1 MQSHKRFQQEFH
13 CNNCHQ
19 ACCMTDP
26 TVTNLSVQSP
36 NQTMQARGASCLSSV
51 SAGGRAAVTR
61 SRRARINFSASV
73 LLFTRLGAGKVATV
87 SFTILCAFF
96 KAIYVATVSFNRA
109 AEPGQQAGLQN
120 EIELGTT
127 MSRSRARPGPGPSI
141 NFVKLWA
148 MANFGNYLL
157 LTNYAGLSC
166 YSYRHTVP
174 LCSYCY

>member
-1 MQSHKRFQQEFH
+1 MQSRKRFQQEFH

-36 NQTMQARGASCLSSV
+36 NQTMQARGASYFSSV
-51 SAGGRAAVTR
+51 SAGGRAAVT
-61 SRRARINFSASV
+61 SV
-73 LLFTRLGAGKVATV
+73 HKAWGRQTCSV

-157 LTNYAGLSC
+157 LTNYACLSC